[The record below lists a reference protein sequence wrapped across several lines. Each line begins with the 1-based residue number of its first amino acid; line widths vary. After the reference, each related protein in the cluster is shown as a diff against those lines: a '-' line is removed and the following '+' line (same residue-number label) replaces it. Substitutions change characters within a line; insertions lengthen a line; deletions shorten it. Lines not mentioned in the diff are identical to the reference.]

1 MANCANFT
9 HPFLRKIQSHDSKLP
24 ALIYENT
31 RYTYGDLIESIRAKI
46 ALLDSIPSGSCVGIV
61 GDYDL
66 DSIAF
71 LLANLEKGNII
82 IPLTNQDK
90 AELES
95 KIYEGQVDFLYTQG
109 KLTKIQDSSDKH
121 AIIKSLQSQKAN
133 GLILFSS
140 GSTGKPKA
148 IVHNLDSILSAYL
161 DKKPK
166 KISVLLFLMFDHIGG
181 LNTLFNVLS
190 IGVCGIA
197 ICNRKDINA
206 IALAIQNHKI
216 FMLPASPSLLNLLL
230 LSEAHKRF
238 DLSALRLITY
248 GTEQMPDSL
257 MQRLKVVFPKVRF
270 HQTFGT
276 SEVGITQT
284 TSFENAIKLENIAYK
299 IQNGELYLKSNHQA
313 LGYLNA
319 DNSAFDSD
327 GYFATGDLV
336 ESICVNGEEYLK
348 ILGRTKEVIN
358 VGGEKVLPQEV
369 ENVILQMP
377 FIKDCLVFGESNA
390 ITGQSVSVKII
401 LQENAEFTNTIEL
414 KKQIR
419 LFCKDKLAPFKIP
432 SKVQIVDSLAITERF
447 KKVRNATTT
456 IGGGGI
462 IMSISLFTFLIS
474 EIYTKGLGYVLK
486 SFEPIFWHFC

>member
-1 MANCANFT
+1 MAKFT
-9 HPFLRKIQSHDSKLP
+9 HAFLQKIQSHNLDSP

-31 RYTYGDLIESIRAKI
+31 RYTYGDLVESICEKI
-46 ALLDSIPSGSCVGIV
+46 AFLDSQSIPSGVCVGIV

-82 IPLTNQDK
+82 VPLANLDK

-95 KIYEGQVDFLYTQG
+95 KIYEGQVDFLYTQD
-109 KLTKIQDSSDKH
+109 KLTKIQSVQDKH
-121 AIIKSLQSQKAN
+121 EIIKSLQDLSAN

-140 GSTGKPKA
+140 GSTGKPKV

-166 KISVLLFLMFDHIGG
+166 KMAVLLFLMFDHIGG

-190 IGVCGIA
+190 IGACGIA
-197 ICNRKDINA
+197 IRNRKDINA
-206 IALAIQNHKI
+206 LALAIQTHKI
-216 FMLPASPSLLNLLL
+216 FMLPASPSLLNLML
-230 LSEAHKRF
+230 LSEVHKRF

-248 GTEQMPDSL
+248 GTEQMPDNL
-257 MQRLKVVFPKVRF
+257 LQRLKIAFPKVRF

-299 IQNGELYLKSNHQA
+299 IKNGELYLKSKTQS

-336 ESICVNGEEYLK
+336 EVIHINGEEYLR

-369 ENVILQMP
+369 ENVILELP
-377 FIKDCLVFGESNA
+377 FIKDCLVYGESNA
-390 ITGQSVSVKII
+390 ITGQSVSVKIVLEDSRI
-401 LQENAEFTNTIEL
+401 TEFFGKDLPTNIEV
-414 KKQIR
+414 KKELR
-419 LFCKDKLAPFKIP
+419 KFCKDKLAPFKIP
-432 SKVQIVDSLAITERF
+432 SKVQIVENLAISDRF
-447 KKVRNATTT
+447 KKMRNANATTD
-456 IGGGGI
+456 GGGE
-462 IMSISLFTFLIS
+462 S
-474 EIYTKGLGYVLK
+474 
-486 SFEPIFWHFC
+486 

>member
-1 MANCANFT
+1 MAKFT
-9 HPFLRKIQSHDSKLP
+9 HAFLQKFQSHNLDSP

-31 RYTYGDLIESIRAKI
+31 RYTYGDLVESICEKI
-46 ALLDSIPSGSCVGIV
+46 AFLDSQFIPSGVCVGIV

-82 IPLTNQDK
+82 VPLANLDK

-109 KLTKIQDSSDKH
+109 KLTKIQSVQDKH
-121 AIIKSLQSQKAN
+121 EIIKSLQDLSAN

-140 GSTGKPKA
+140 GSTGKPKV

-166 KISVLLFLMFDHIGG
+166 KMAVLLFLMFDHIGG
-181 LNTLFNVLS
+181 LNTLFSVLS
-190 IGVCGIA
+190 IGACGIA
-197 ICNRKDINA
+197 IRNRKDINA
-206 IALAIQNHKI
+206 LALAIQTHKI
-216 FMLPASPSLLNLLL
+216 FMLPASPSLLNLML
-230 LSEAHKRF
+230 LSEVHKRF

-257 MQRLKVVFPKVRF
+257 LQRLKVAFPKVRF

-299 IQNGELYLKSNHQA
+299 IKNGELYLKSKTQS

-336 ESICVNGEEYLK
+336 EVIHIKGEEYLR
-348 ILGRTKEVIN
+348 ILGRSKEVIN

-377 FIKDCLVFGESNA
+377 IIKDCLVFSESNA
-390 ITGQSVSVKII
+390 ITGQSVSVKIV
-401 LQENAEFTNTIEL
+401 LENNAECKNNIEL

-447 KKVRNATTT
+447 KKVRKGTT
-456 IGGGGI
+456 
-462 IMSISLFTFLIS
+462 
-474 EIYTKGLGYVLK
+474 
-486 SFEPIFWHFC
+486 

>member
-1 MANCANFT
+1 MAKFT
-9 HPFLRKIQSHDSKLP
+9 HAFLQKIQSYDLALP

-31 RYTYGDLIESIRAKI
+31 RYSYGDLVKSICEKI
-46 ALLDSIPSGSCVGIV
+46 ALLDSQFIPSGSCIGIV

-71 LLANLEKGNII
+71 MLANLEKGNII
-82 IPLTNQDK
+82 IPLTNQ

-95 KIYEGQVDFLYTQG
+95 KLIEGQVDFLYTQG
-109 KLTKIQDSSDKH
+109 KLTKIQNANDKH
-121 AIIKSLQSQKAN
+121 KIIKSLQDSKAN

-148 IVHNLDSILSAYL
+148 IVHNLDGILNVYL
-161 DKKPK
+161 GKKSK
-166 KISVLLFLMFDHIGG
+166 KMNILLFLMFDHIGG

-190 IGVCGIA
+190 LGACGVA
-197 ICNRKDINA
+197 IRNRKDINA
-206 IALAIQNHKI
+206 IAQALQDYQI
-216 FMLPASPSLLNLLL
+216 FMLPASPSLLNLML
-230 LSEAHKRF
+230 LSEVYKRF

-257 MQRLKVVFPKVRF
+257 LQRLKTAFAKVRF

-284 TSFENAIKLENIAYK
+284 TSLDNAIKLENIAYK
-299 IQNGELYLKSNHQA
+299 IQNGELYLKSKTQT

-319 DNSAFDSD
+319 DNSAFDEE

-336 ESICVNGEEYLK
+336 ETLNINGEEYLR

-369 ENVILQMP
+369 EGVILQIPYIQDCLVYGESNVILGKSVSAK
-377 FIKDCLVFGESNA
+377 IVLDSNA
-390 ITGQSVSVKII
+390 NLKS
-401 LQENAEFTNTIEL
+401 NIEA
-414 KKQIR
+414 KRQIR

-432 SKVQIVDSLAITERF
+432 SKVEIVSSLNFSERF
-447 KKVRNATTT
+447 KKVRNNNATAL
-456 IGGGGI
+456 ISDWGGGG
-462 IMSISLFTFLIS
+462 L
-474 EIYTKGLGYVLK
+474 
-486 SFEPIFWHFC
+486 

>member
-1 MANCANFT
+1 MAKFT
-9 HPFLRKIQSHDSKLP
+9 HAFLQKIENHDSKLP
-24 ALIYENT
+24 ALIYDNT
-31 RYTYGDLIESIRAKI
+31 RYTYGDLIETICEKI
-46 ALLDSIPSGSCVGIV
+46 AILDSGLDSSGYCIGIV

-82 IPLTNQDK
+82 VPLANLDN
-90 AELES
+90 AEIES
-95 KIYEGQVDFLYTQG
+95 KLREGQVDFLYTQG

-121 AIIKSLQSQKAN
+121 AIIKSLRDSKTN

-148 IVHNLDSILSAYL
+148 IVHNLDSILSVYL

-166 KISVLLFLMFDHIGG
+166 KMSVLLFLMFDHIGG
-181 LNTLFNVLS
+181 LNTLFNVISL
-190 IGVCGIA
+190 GACGIA
-197 ICNRKDINA
+197 IQNRKDINA
-206 IALAIQNHKI
+206 LALAIQNHKI

-248 GTEQMPDSL
+248 GTEQMPDNL
-257 MQRLKVVFPKVRF
+257 LQRLKNAFPKVRF

-299 IQNGELYLKSNHQA
+299 IQNGELYLKSNSQA

-319 DNSAFDSD
+319 DNSAFDND

-336 ESICVNGEEYLK
+336 ESIHINGEEYLR

-377 FIKDCLVFGESNA
+377 FIEDCLVYGESNA
-390 ITGQSVSVKII
+390 ITGQSVSAKVVLEDSRIT
-401 LQENAEFTNTIEL
+401 EFFGTDSPTNIEI
-414 KKQIR
+414 KKELR
-419 LFCKDKLAPFKIP
+419 KFCKDKLAPFKIP
-432 SKVQIVDSLAITERF
+432 SKVERVDSLAITERF

-456 IGGGGI
+456 IGGGNYNVYYI
-462 IMSISLFTFLIS
+462 IYIPYKRDLHTRIWL
-474 EIYTKGLGYVLK
+474 
-486 SFEPIFWHFC
+486 CA